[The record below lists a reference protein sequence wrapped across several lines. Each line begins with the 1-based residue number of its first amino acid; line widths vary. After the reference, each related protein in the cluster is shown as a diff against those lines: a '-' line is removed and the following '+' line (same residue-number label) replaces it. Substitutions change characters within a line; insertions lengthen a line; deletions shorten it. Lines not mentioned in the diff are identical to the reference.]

1 MKKIFENFWFKVLM
15 TVIVKVI
22 GGLMFISA
30 AYIGLNN
37 SIESTFLFA
46 LTVFAL
52 CFVGLSCIEKNYYKL
67 NDNEIAKLSIAY
79 ALDYLQVKHGCE
91 KQGPWTFNEENEM
104 LVTIRN
110 YIDNFKINEDETEKH
125 SKALLYYY
133 YYS

>member
-1 MKKIFENFWFKVLM
+1 MKKIFENFLFKGLM
-15 TVIVKVI
+15 TLIVKVI

-30 AYIGLNN
+30 AYICFNH
-37 SIESTFLFA
+37 SIESASLFELTVFA

-52 CFVGLSCIEKNYYKL
+52 CFVGFSCIGKNYYKL
-67 NDNEIAKLSIAY
+67 NDNEIAKLSVAY

-110 YIDNFKINEDETEKH
+110 YIDNVVITEDEIEK
-125 SKALLYYY
+125 A
-133 YYS
+133 

>member
-15 TVIVKVI
+15 TLIIKVI
-22 GGLMFISA
+22 GGLMIISA
-30 AYIGLNN
+30 AYISFNHY
-37 SIESTFLFA
+37 IESPFLFA
-46 LTVFAL
+46 LSVFAL
-52 CFVGLSCIEKNYYKL
+52 CYVGLSCIEKNYYKL

-110 YIDNFKINEDETEKH
+110 YIDNVEITEDEIEKE
-125 SKALLYYY
+125 
-133 YYS
+133 

>member
-1 MKKIFENFWFKVLM
+1 MKKIFENFLFKVLM

-22 GGLMFISA
+22 GGLMFVSA
-30 AYIGLNN
+30 AYIGFNN
-37 SIESTFLFA
+37 YIESPFLFA

-52 CFVGLSCIEKNYYKL
+52 CYAGFSCIDKNYYKL

-91 KQGPWTFNEENEM
+91 KQGPWTFNEKNEI

-110 YIDNFKINEDETEKH
+110 YIDNVVITEDEIEK
-125 SKALLYYY
+125 A
-133 YYS
+133 